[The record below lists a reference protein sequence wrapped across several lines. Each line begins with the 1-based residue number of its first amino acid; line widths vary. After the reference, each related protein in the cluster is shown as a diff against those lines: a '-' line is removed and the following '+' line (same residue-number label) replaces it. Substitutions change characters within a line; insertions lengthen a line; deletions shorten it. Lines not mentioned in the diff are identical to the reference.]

1 MQFTELHTIDD
12 DLVGLH
18 KSFCV
23 EIWPSMTARRAYSLI
38 VFAVQF
44 CLPLVATTGLYLRIY
59 DRLRTRQAARRRLDS
74 RRTTSSST
82 TCARSTRPETTRGGA
97 RSGRKSPGSGAR
109 QGRTSRLLA
118 LIIANFVAFWLPWN
132 VLSLVVEFDSTA
144 VPVDLFRLLDL
155 GLKVLA
161 MAGSACVNPILYC
174 WSNDSIRGELVASIR
189 QCIPIDHPRTTSI
202 VISF

>member
-82 TCARSTRPETTRGGA
+82 TGARSTRPETTRGGA
-97 RSGRKSPGSGAR
+97 ASSRKSPVSGAR
-109 QGRTSRLLA
+109 VG
-118 LIIANFVAFWLPWN
+118 
-132 VLSLVVEFDSTA
+132 ED
-144 VPVDLFRLLDL
+144 VPAHPDRKRRAAER
-155 GLKVLA
+155 GQ
-161 MAGSACVNPILYC
+161 AGSHRVP
-174 WSNDSIRGELVASIR
+174 ELVRGGRLACWRS
-189 QCIPIDHPRTTSI
+189 S
-202 VISF
+202 